1 MVNVTG
7 RASTRATSTGDLLQ
21 ILRDR
26 VPRTKAEIAA
36 LTGLSRSTV
45 ATRVDALLA
54 LGLVAPA
61 GEAASSGG
69 RPPSRI
75 AFAPASRVVI
85 GIDIGATHGVVAIA
99 DLAGSIL
106 AERSAQLRIADG
118 PETVLDWAT
127 TEALSLLKHTGHRE
141 TDLLGI
147 GVGLPGPVEHST
159 GLPVN
164 PPIMPGWDRFDV
176 PAYIRRSIRVD
187 VLVDNDVNIL
197 ALGEHAMSWP
207 DSDELIFVKVST
219 GVGAGIIMGGELQRG
234 ARGSAGDLGHVRLP
248 VSDSASSPD
257 LEDIAGGPAI
267 AARIGGSTS
276 ADVVAAVRAGRPEAF
291 EAVRQAGRDVGEV
304 LSGVVNLLNPSVVVV
319 GGSIARA
326 GEHLIAG
333 VREVVYRRS
342 IPLATQDLS
351 IVTSRGGESAGALG
365 AAIMV
370 INSALAPENVD
381 ALLRASTPVPHEGR

>member
-7 RASTRATSTGDLLQ
+7 HTAPRATSTGDLLH
-21 ILRDR
+21 ILRDC

-45 ATRVDALLA
+45 SARVDALLTR
-54 LGLVAPA
+54 GLVAPA

-75 AFAPASRVVI
+75 AFAPASRLVI
-85 GIDIGATHGVVAIA
+85 GIDIGATHGIVAVA

-106 AERSAQLRIADG
+106 AERSSRLRIADG
-118 PETVLDWAT
+118 PEPVLEWAT
-127 TEALSLLKHTGHRE
+127 SEALSLLRTIDRDV
-141 TDLLGI
+141 TDLVGV

-176 PAYIRRSIRVD
+176 PGFVRRRIPVA

-197 ALGEHAMSWP
+197 ALGEHATSWP
-207 DSDELIFVKVST
+207 DSDELIFVKVAT

-234 ARGSAGDLGHVRLP
+234 ARGSAGDLGHLRLP
-248 VSDSASSPD
+248 QAEPPGSPD

-267 AARIGGSTS
+267 AAKLGGTTS
-276 ADVVAAVRAGRPEAF
+276 SDVIDAVRAGDGRAF

-304 LSGVVNLLNPSVVVV
+304 LAGVVNLLNPSVIVV

-342 IPLATQDLS
+342 IPLATQDLA
-351 IVTSRGGESAGALG
+351 IVTSRGGESAGVLG

-370 INSALAPENVD
+370 INSALAPDAVD
-381 ALLRASTPVPHEGR
+381 ELLGR

>member
-7 RASTRATSTGDLLQ
+7 RATPRAASTGDLLQ

-127 TEALSLLKHTGHRE
+127 TEALSLLTHTGHRE

-176 PAYIRRSIRVD
+176 PAHIRRSIPVD

-257 LEDIAGGPAI
+257 LEEIAGGPAI

-381 ALLRASTPVPHEGR
+381 ALLRASNPVPNQGP

>member
-1 MVNVTG
+1 MVTVTG
-7 RASTRATSTGDLLQ
+7 RTAPRAASAGDLLQ
-21 ILRDR
+21 ILRDG

-45 ATRVDALLA
+45 ATRIDALLA
-54 LGLVAPA
+54 RGLVEPA
-61 GEAASSGG
+61 GEAVSSGG

-75 AFAPASRVVI
+75 AFAAASRLVI
-85 GIDIGATHGVVAIA
+85 GIDLGATHGVVAIA
-99 DLAGSIL
+99 DLAGGIL
-106 AERSAQLRIADG
+106 AESSAAIRITDG
-118 PETVLDWAT
+118 PESVLDWAC
-127 TEALSLLKHTGHRE
+127 TEALALLHQVSR
-141 TDLLGI
+141 DVADVLGV

-176 PAYIRRSIRVD
+176 PAFIRSRIPVT

-197 ALGEHAMSWP
+197 ALGEHAVSWP

-219 GVGAGIIMGGELQRG
+219 GVGAGIIMGGEIQRG
-234 ARGSAGDLGHVRLP
+234 ARGSAGDLGHLRLP
-248 VSDSASSPD
+248 VSDGTDAPD

-267 AARIGGSTS
+267 AARLGGATS
-276 ADVVAAVRAGRPEAF
+276 SDVVESVRAGYPEAF
-291 EAVRQAGRDVGEV
+291 DAVRQAGRDVGEV
-304 LSGVVNLLNPSVVVV
+304 LSGVVNLLNPSVIVI

-342 IPLATQDLS
+342 IPLATQDLA

-370 INSALAPENVD
+370 IGAALAPEAID
-381 ALLRASTPVPHEGR
+381 EIPAR